1 LTPICAT
8 LYTPLAAF
16 VDVFRRPFTLVVR
29 SPRLMSLDF
38 DELLEVNRLRI
49 VARVVSNAAHDINN
63 ALQVIGG
70 SAEMLGIRSTLG
82 PAEQRRVQAIA
93 SQAERIAA
101 TLEGLSSITRS
112 DGGGRQMVDLA
123 RLADDAVALRAFSLS
138 RARIIA
144 TVTRPNGGSCVVSAD
159 RRRLLQ
165 VFLNLLLNV
174 EKALAGRPD
183 ALVHISFERSERDWS
198 VLFVDNGPGIGAE
211 ERVRILDG
219 VAPPAIGPGLSGFGL
234 WLSARVAEQHGGR
247 LEVDQAPTIGT
258 AIKIRLPA

>member
-1 LTPICAT
+1 
-8 LYTPLAAF
+8 
-16 VDVFRRPFTLVVR
+16 
-29 SPRLMSLDF
+29 MSLDF

-70 SAEMLGIRSTLG
+70 SAEMLGIRTTLG
-82 PAEQRRVQAIA
+82 PTEQRRVHAIA

-112 DGGGRQMVDLA
+112 DGGGGRQMVDLM

-138 RARIIA
+138 RARI
-144 TVTRPNGGSCVVSAD
+144 TVTVDRSSGVSCVVPAD

-183 ALVHISFERSERDWS
+183 SVLTIRFERSDRDWS
-198 VLFVDNGPGIGAE
+198 VLFVDSGPGLAADERTRLADGAT
-211 ERVRILDG
+211 RPVL
-219 VAPPAIGPGLSGFGL
+219 GPGLSGLGL
-234 WLSARVAEQHGGR
+234 WLSARIAEQHGGR
-247 LEVDQAPTIGT
+247 LDVDDAATGT
-258 AIKIRLPA
+258 SIRLRLPTSA